1 MAAGRGGA
9 RASRKLW
16 AVMQGQCAG
25 RWVWRAAVE
34 GMVYGVLHRAAL
46 PLTAGTAQLARR
58 AQQAAVSSCSLTP
71 PDAEPCSHVCRDLWI
86 SLAAAQRFWDCAA
99 DDTFSD
105 AFGPQIRDISCLIAS
120 IKVNLT
126 RKSSNPDAVSHLASI
141 CPMPW
146 DWLRPLP
153 LRPSA
158 AAEAA
163 CTRIHCGSCATGVHT
178 QRY

>member
-1 MAAGRGGA
+1 MGCGSAQAQRRAAVAPGLLGSSA
-9 RASRKLW
+9 EVAIW
-16 AVMQGQCAG
+16 AVEQGQCAG

-71 PDAEPCSHVCRDLWI
+71 PDAEPCSHVCRDLWM

-105 AFGPQIRDISCLIAS
+105 AFGH
-120 IKVNLT
+120 
-126 RKSSNPDAVSHLASI
+126 SNKEHKLSHIFNRGKPDQEI
-141 CPMPW
+141 
-146 DWLRPLP
+146 
-153 LRPSA
+153 
-158 AAEAA
+158 
-163 CTRIHCGSCATGVHT
+163 
-178 QRY
+178 